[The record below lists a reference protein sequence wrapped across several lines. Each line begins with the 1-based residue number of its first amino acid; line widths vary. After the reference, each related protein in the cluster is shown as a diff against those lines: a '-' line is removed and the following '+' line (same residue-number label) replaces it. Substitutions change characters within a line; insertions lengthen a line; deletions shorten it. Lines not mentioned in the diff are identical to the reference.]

1 MSARDE
7 ILRIILGTRHMH
19 ALHLQV
25 PADIVEHVGNG
36 IADAIL
42 AAGYSMPRTITS
54 QEELDALEDGSAVLD
69 ADADVSTKHAG
80 KWHGYEMAPL
90 DSRKFS
96 KCGPF
101 TILYEPKSA

>member
-1 MSARDE
+1 MSERDE
-7 ILRIILGTRHMH
+7 LADVLSDVVP
-19 ALHLQV
+19 QV
-25 PADIVEHVGNG
+25 QEYADAFGE

-42 AAGYSMPRTITS
+42 AAGYRKPRTIATT
-54 QEELDALEDGSAVLD
+54 EELDALPEGSSVLD
-69 ADADVSTKHAG
+69 VDADVSTKHAG

-101 TILYEPKSA
+101 TVLYSPEVSA